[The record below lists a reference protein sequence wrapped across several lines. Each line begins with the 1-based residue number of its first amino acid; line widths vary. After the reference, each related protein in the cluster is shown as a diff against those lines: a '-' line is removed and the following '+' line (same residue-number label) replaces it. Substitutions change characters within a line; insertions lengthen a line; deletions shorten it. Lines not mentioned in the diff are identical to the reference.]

1 MIKLENLRYSYQDG
15 ARQVTALEGV
25 DLTISQGE
33 WVAVTGANGSGKSTL
48 SRMFNGLLQPT
59 EGNVTVVGLNLAD
72 SGNQH
77 LVKQR
82 IQLVFQNPDAQMIGT
97 TPIEDVAFGLENR
110 GVPREEIKARIE
122 RVLRQVGLE
131 HKYVSDVSALSGGQ
145 RQRLAIASCLAL
157 EPDCLVF
164 DEATS
169 MLDPKGRKDIYRI
182 ARELWKNGM
191 TVIWVTQRLEELL
204 EAPRV
209 LVMEQGKITFDGK
222 ARELFYQSDVPA
234 RLSWDVP
241 AVIQV
246 GYLLKEQEVPESALP
261 LSEEALE
268 DLICE
273 LNFRT

>member
-15 ARQVTALEGV
+15 ARQVNALNGI

-59 EGNVTVVGLNLAD
+59 DGSVTVAGLNLAETV
-72 SGNQH
+72 NQQ
-77 LVKQR
+77 LVKR
-82 IQLVFQNPDAQMIGT
+82 IIQLVFQNPDAQMVGT

-110 GVPREEIKARIE
+110 GVPRTEIKARIE

-157 EPDCLVF
+157 EPDCMVF

-169 MLDPKGRKDIYRI
+169 MLDPKGRKEILRI
-182 ARELWKNGM
+182 ACELWKKGM
-191 TVIWVTQRLEELL
+191 TVIWVTQRLEELAD
-204 EAPRV
+204 APRV
-209 LVMEQGKITFDGK
+209 LVLEQGDITFDGE
-222 ARELFYQSDVPA
+222 ARELFYKSDVPE
-234 RLSWDVP
+234 RLGWDVP
-241 AVIQV
+241 AVIHV
-246 GYLLKEQEVPESALP
+246 GYLLQEQEVPVRALP
-261 LSEEALE
+261 LSEEDLE